1 MINLFKHIFNPSSN
15 QHKEENLTYSE
26 LKQQGIEAILGQMFY
41 IVGHAIIPFKIG
53 GSMNMYYF
61 PSAQIKGTGF
71 VTMELLTPER
81 EIPIENKKGTYEL
94 LAFTKQVYNPQKETE
109 FHQIERTICSIFT
122 SIAFYSQETALNPFD
137 TCEIPTNEDESICI
151 IFDIYSH
158 FKIGKEKHHLLLCT
172 QVFKEELEYAQEK
185 GTKKLIRKLKKA
197 GYYPYSDLNRQA
209 VV

>member
-15 QHKEENLTYSE
+15 QYKEESLTYSE

-71 VTMELLTPER
+71 VTMELLTSDGETHMK
-81 EIPIENKKGTYEL
+81 NKKGTYEL
-94 LAFTKQVYNPQKETE
+94 LAFTKQIYNTRKETE

-122 SIAFYSQETALNPFD
+122 SIGFYSRNNVLNPLD
-137 TCEIPTNEDESICI
+137 TCEIPIGENESICL
-151 IFDIYSH
+151 IFDFYAH
-158 FKIGKEKHHLLLCT
+158 FKIGNKKHHLLLCT
-172 QVFKEELEYAQEK
+172 QVFEEELEYAKRK
-185 GTKKLIRKLKKA
+185 GTKKLIKKLKGA
-197 GYYPYSDLNRQA
+197 GYYPYSDLNRRA